1 MINNKYHIT
10 SDGSIFEI
18 QPDGSLKK
26 LGSVADGIIKSYDE
40 SNNSTQKTGTLT
52 VFYEGVWTIFDVK
65 YELHYNGK
73 HVMDFSF
80 KNPFRQDLPIE
91 QPTVLLKVKKW
102 FYSNSFKFTLDPTKD
117 YYCKLTYSR
126 MGKQFNL
133 SVYDENNKR
142 VWKDTLF

>member
-1 MINNKYHIT
+1 MNDKYHIT

-26 LGSVADGIIKSYDE
+26 LGSVADGAIKSYEE
-40 SNNSTQKTGTLT
+40 SNKTNQKVGTLT
-52 VFYEGVWTIFDVK
+52 VLYDGEWVIIDGK

-73 HVMDFSF
+73 HIMDFSF
-80 KNPFRQDLPIE
+80 KKPFRQDLPLE

-102 FYSNSFKFTLDPTKD
+102 FLSYSFKFTLDPTKD
-117 YYCKLTYSR
+117 YYCRLTYSR